1 MIDTLKHLPI
11 GRKLMASFALCLL
24 LFALIASLVSVW
36 LVEKEVERRATT
48 EELPMLVAGIRS
60 DVQRQL
66 APAIAASLALADN
79 LFLAEWD
86 RAGMPESGRA
96 TWLAYATA
104 LKQRQSASAVFWGSE
119 RDHKFYTDDGKVRDI
134 LPTEQWFPDTMN
146 QKVPYALNIDFD
158 VGAQKH
164 MVFINVRVDG
174 PVGQRAAAGLG
185 LSAEAIA
192 QTIAN
197 YKIARTGSAYLV
209 RANGTILMHRD
220 QSLISG
226 KHFLGTCSC

>member
-1 MIDTLKHLPI
+1 MKCPHCHDVTLVMSERQGVEIDYCPQCR
-11 GRKLMASFALCLL
+11 G
-24 LFALIASLVSVW
+24 VW
-36 LVEKEVERRATT
+36 LDRGELDKLIERSATT

-185 LSAEAIA
+185 LSADT
-192 QTIAN
+192 QT
-197 YKIARTGSAYLV
+197 
-209 RANGTILMHRD
+209 
-220 QSLISG
+220 LI
-226 KHFLGTCSC
+226 HFKSIR